1 MTAHRRRK
9 GGRYT
14 PRAPRS
20 GVVEAARQ
28 QAERW
33 GCRCKWELSLLQHR
47 DGYTY
52 AQVHHDADCP
62 AANRR
67 GLALVWPAGGGHGN

>member
-1 MTAHRRRK
+1 MSAHRRRK

-20 GVVEAARQ
+20 AVLETARR
-28 QAERW
+28 QAELW
-33 GCRCKWELSLLQHR
+33 GCRCKWELTLLQHR
-47 DGYTY
+47 DGHTY
-52 AQVHHDADCP
+52 GQVAHDPDCP

-67 GLALVWPAGGGHGN
+67 GYALIWPSE

>member
-1 MTAHRRRK
+1 MSSRHRHRK

-20 GVVEAARQ
+20 AVLEAARR
-28 QAERW
+28 QAEHW
-33 GCRCKWELSLLQHR
+33 GCRCRWELKLLRHD
-47 DGYTY
+47 DGLTY
-52 AQVHHDADCP
+52 GQVLHDHDCP

-67 GLALVWPAGGGHGN
+67 GLALIWPGER